1 MSKEKKVTSGR
12 PKKGKVVIIVLVILF
27 VIGAAIGS
35 QGDKSDKKTETS
47 STKETKGAEVPEE
60 RQDDDKIEVT
70 DFLTC
75 PTFAAEKNSNAM
87 VDQIAATAKENATNL
102 TDEQA
107 AEIISAIS
115 AADHKFYNGPEEM
128 EKYMWYG
135 YLLDYKYDDS
145 DPRSSL
151 GTDLCQAIKYVYR
164 KAETVLD
171 DSTHENLLQIDKDL
185 EAIQ

>member
-1 MSKEKKVTSGR
+1 M
-12 PKKGKVVIIVLVILF
+12 KKGKIILIVIVAFL
-27 VIGAAIGS
+27 AIGVIS
-35 QGDKSDKKTETS
+35 GVIHNITGTTPESAESSNQNKTDASNPDTVS
-47 STKETKGAEVPEE
+47 EE
-60 RQDDDKIEVT
+60 IVVS

-75 PTFAAEKNSNAM
+75 PTFNAEQNTSEM
-87 VDQIAATAKENATNL
+87 IDQIATTAKANAESM

-107 AEIISAIS
+107 DEIINAIRE
-115 AADHKFYNGPEEM
+115 ADHNFYDGPEEM

-164 KAETVLD
+164 GAESVLD
-171 DSTHENLLQIDKDL
+171 DATHENLLRIDKDL
-185 EAIQ
+185 EAIQQ